1 MSKKLSVRI
10 LVIIFVV
17 LFAFVIVSELVDM
30 DSGERT
36 FKSDIVQIDSTK
48 ITEVIIYP
56 KAHPDTAITL
66 KKTGANWQLFYNNKR
81 YKPNENMIGN
91 MINELL
97 KIKAQRVAATDK
109 EKWGKYEVAD
119 SSATRVKVKHGKELA
134 ADFYIGKFTFKQQRN
149 PMMQQNPYMRQQQQ
163 PQITSYVRI
172 ADDNNVYAVDGMLSM
187 AFNREINAFRDNQ
200 IINSNKNDWT
210 KLTYNYPADSSF
222 VLSNNNGAWM
232 LGGTVT
238 DSAKTAEYLNSIDYL
253 TNSTFVDDAQV
264 DTPLYSVTIEGKNFS
279 PINIKAF
286 PADSIHKFYI
296 HSSENDGVY
305 FSCKS
310 NNIADRLFVSPSD
323 FFASDTTDVEK
334 AEK

>member
-1 MSKKLSVRI
+1 MSKKLSIKVLVGIFAI
-10 LVIIFVV
+10 L
-17 LFAFVIVSELVDM
+17 LAFVIVSELVDM

-36 FKSDIVQIDSTK
+36 FKSDIVQIDSSK
-48 ITEVIIYP
+48 ITEVLIYP

-66 KKTGANWQLFYNNKR
+66 KKTGTAWQLFYNGRR
-81 YKPNENMIGN
+81 YKPNQNMISN
-91 MINELL
+91 IINELL

-109 EKWGKYEVAD
+109 EKWSKYEVAD
-119 SSATRVKVKHGKELA
+119 TSATRVQVKHGKELA
-134 ADFYIGKFTFKQQRN
+134 ADFYIGKFSFKQRGN
-149 PMMQQNPYMRQQQQ
+149 PMMQQNPYMRQQ

-172 ADDNNVYAVDGMLSM
+172 ANDDNVYAVDGMLSM
-187 AFNREINAFRDNQ
+187 AFNREFNAFRDNQ
-200 IINSNKNDWT
+200 IINSNKDDWT

-222 VLSNNNGAWM
+222 VLSNNNGKWM

-253 TNSTFVDDAQV
+253 TNSTFVDNAQV
-264 DTPLYSVTIEGKNFS
+264 GEPLYSVTIEGKNFT

-296 HSSENDGVY
+296 HSSENEGVY

-310 NNIADRLFVSPSD
+310 NNIADRLFVSPSG
-323 FFASDTTDVEK
+323 FFAVDTTKVEE
-334 AEK
+334 ANN